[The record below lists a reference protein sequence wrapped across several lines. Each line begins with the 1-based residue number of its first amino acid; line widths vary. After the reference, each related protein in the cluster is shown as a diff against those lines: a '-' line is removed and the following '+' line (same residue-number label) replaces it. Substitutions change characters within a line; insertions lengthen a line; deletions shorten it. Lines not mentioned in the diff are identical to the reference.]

1 MRAVERFSI
10 EQSPAPA
17 GPLAPGSMP
26 RVAYFSPEFGVS
38 ELIPQYSGG
47 LGVLAGDYLRV
58 CADEGWPLVGVGLFY
73 HQGYF
78 HQRLDQRGWQQEGYR
93 EQDPTELGLSPVGGG
108 VIELEL
114 GEQPLR
120 ARVWRQQV
128 GQVPIYLLDTTGV
141 GNSEELARVTDRL
154 YGGDTEHRLLQEI
167 LLGMGGIKALELAGE
182 LPLLFHSNEGHAGF
196 LVLERIRR
204 LVEADGLHFDE
215 AVEAAR
221 AGTIFTTHTPVPAG
235 IDHFPQELIAS
246 YFQPWCDAVG
256 IPLDRLMELGHFPGQ
271 APEEPFN
278 MAVMGLRLSG
288 QANAVSQL
296 HRTVSQRMFAGLW
309 PDLLPDEV
317 PIRAVT
323 NGVHAKNWVSG
334 EMRHLLERYLGPRWD
349 VHGAVEWSRLK
360 AASDQ
365 ELWEARQAGRLR
377 LIAGARQRLEQ
388 SERGRGV
395 PDGDLSWT
403 SEALQ
408 PGALTIGF
416 ARRVAEYKRAL
427 LLFSQ
432 PERLARLLLDPDRPV
447 QLLIAGKAHPQD
459 QQGKQIIQALCQ
471 ATHSPELRS
480 SVVFLEDYD
489 IGLARLLYQG
499 SDLWLNTPRRP
510 MEACGTSGQKALLSG
525 ALNCSI
531 LDGWWDEGWDGESGF
546 AIPSFEQVED
556 QAERDRLEAD
566 ALFEILERE
575 VVPNFYARTE
585 EGLPQRWLAKVRR
598 SLETLGPLVLGSRMV
613 ADYVRHMYQPAV
625 DAAVFTPQERHQV
638 ARVRAAWWARV
649 RRDFPGARVSARAI
663 SREGE
668 GDSEAEGEEK
678 VVEALVE
685 LGLLPP
691 EDIQVELL
699 HGPIGSDGRLISPT
713 VESMVED
720 QPHSNGSHRY
730 LGTLV
735 LGPPGEYGF
744 TVRLLPKPPSS
755 DPLPAETPVSW
766 AEPARRPR

>member
-1 MRAVERFSI
+1 M
-10 EQSPAPA
+10 EQASAPA

-38 ELIPQYSGG
+38 ERIPQYSGG

-73 HQGYF
+73 HHGYF
-78 HQRLDQRGWQQEGYR
+78 HQRLDQSGWQHEGYR
-93 EQDPTELGLSPVGGG
+93 EQNPEDFGLVAVGDEA
-108 VIELEL
+108 IELEL
-114 GEQPLR
+114 GDRVLR

-128 GQVPIYLLDTTGV
+128 GQVPLYLLDTTGV
-141 GNSEELARVTDRL
+141 DNPDDLAGVTDRL
-154 YGGDTEHRLLQEI
+154 YGGDMEHRLLQEI
-167 LLGMGGIKALELAGE
+167 LLGMGGVRALELAGDH
-182 LPLLFHSNEGHAGF
+182 PLLFHSNEGHAGF

-204 LVEADGLHFDE
+204 LVEAEGLGFEE

-235 IDHFPQELIAS
+235 IDRFPRELMASHFQT
-246 YFQPWCDAVG
+246 WCDAVG
-256 IPLDRLMELGHFPGQ
+256 VPLDQLMELGHFPGQ
-271 APEEPFN
+271 AKEDPFN

-288 QANAVSQL
+288 QANAVSKL

-309 PDLLPDEV
+309 PDLLPEEV

-323 NGVHAKNWVSG
+323 NGVHAKNWISG

-349 VHGAVEWSRLK
+349 VHAAVDWTRLK

-377 LIAGARQRLEQ
+377 LIEGVRSRLELA
-388 SERGRGV
+388 ERGRGV
-395 PDGDLSWT
+395 PEGELEWT
-403 SEALQ
+403 KRVLD
-408 PGALTIGF
+408 PKALTIGF

-432 PERLARLLLDPDRPV
+432 PERLSRLLLDPSRPV
-447 QLLIAGKAHPQD
+447 QLVIAGKAHPQD
-459 QQGKQIIQALCQ
+459 RLGKEIIQTLSQ

-489 IGLARLLYQG
+489 MGVARMLYQG

-525 ALNCSI
+525 ALNCST

-546 AIPSFEQVED
+546 AIPSFEQVENHRD
-556 QAERDRLEAD
+556 RDRLEAD
-566 ALFEILERE
+566 ALFEILERD
-575 VVPNFYARTE
+575 VVPAFYGRP
-585 EGLPQRWLAKVRR
+585 EGGPPHRWLAKVRH
-598 SLETLGPLVLGSRMV
+598 SLEELGPLVLGSRMV
-613 ADYVRHMYQPAV
+613 ADYVRHVYQPAV
-625 DAAVFTPQERHQV
+625 DAAVFTPQDRHGV
-638 ARVRAAWWARV
+638 ARERAAWWERV
-649 RRDFPGARVSARAI
+649 RRDFPSARVSARAI
-663 SREGE
+663 SREGAGELQPE
-668 GDSEAEGEEK
+668 GAEK

-685 LGLLPP
+685 LGMLPP
-691 EDIQVELL
+691 EDVQVELL
-699 HGPIGSDGRLISPT
+699 HGPIGADGRLISPS

-720 QPHSNGSHRY
+720 HPHSNGSHRY

-735 LGPPGEYGF
+735 LGAAGEYGF
-744 TVRLLPKPPSS
+744 TVRLLPRPPSR

-766 AEPARRPR
+766 AEPARLPP

>member
-1 MRAVERFSI
+1 MRAVERFSV
-10 EQSPAPA
+10 EQSSAPA

-38 ELIPQYSGG
+38 EQIPQYSGG

-78 HQRLDQRGWQQEGYR
+78 HQRLDRNGWQQEGYQQ
-93 EQDPTELGLSPVGGG
+93 QDPEELGLVPIPDGP
-108 VIELEL
+108 IELDL
-114 GEQPLR
+114 GDQTLR
-120 ARVWRQQV
+120 ARVWRQLV
-128 GQVPIYLLDTTGV
+128 GQVPLYLLDTTGV
-141 GNSEELARVTDRL
+141 GNKEELALVTDRL
-154 YGGDTEHRLLQEI
+154 YGGDTEHRLLQEM
-167 LLGMGGIKALELAGE
+167 LLGMGGIKALELAGG

-196 LVLERIRR
+196 LVLQRIRN
-204 LVEADGLHFDE
+204 LVEAEGLRFDE

-221 AGTIFTTHTPVPAG
+221 AGTVFTTHTPVPAG
-235 IDHFPQELIAS
+235 IDRFPRELMAR
-246 YFQPWCDAVG
+246 YFQPWCNAVG
-256 IPLDRLMELGHFPGQ
+256 VPLDRLMELGHFPGQ
-271 APEEPFN
+271 GQDDPFN

-309 PDLLPDEV
+309 PDLLPAEV
-317 PIRAVT
+317 PIQAVT
-323 NGVHAKNWVSG
+323 NGVHAKNWISQ

-349 VHGAVEWSRLK
+349 VHGAVDWSRIK

-365 ELWEARQAGRLR
+365 ELWQARQFGRVR
-377 LIAGARQRLEQ
+377 LIEAARQRLEQ
-388 SERGRGV
+388 AERGRGASEQE
-395 PDGDLSWT
+395 LSWT
-403 SEALQ
+403 RSTLQ

-432 PERLARLLLDPDRPV
+432 PERLARLLLDPNRPV
-447 QLLIAGKAHPQD
+447 QLVIAGKAHPED
-459 QQGKQIIQALCQ
+459 QQGKEIIQALCR
-471 ATHSPELRS
+471 ATHTPELRS

-489 IGLARLLYQG
+489 IGLAQLLYQG

-531 LDGWWDEGWDGESGF
+531 LDGWWAEGWDGESGF
-546 AIPSFEQVED
+546 AIPSFEEVD
-556 QAERDRLEAD
+556 DLTERDHLEAD
-566 ALFEILERE
+566 ALFDVLERE
-575 VVPNFYARTE
+575 VVPAFFTRTE
-585 EGLPQRWLAKVRR
+585 AGLPHRWLARVRH
-598 SLETLGPLVLGSRMV
+598 SLEALGPFVLGSRMV

-625 DAAVFTPQERHQV
+625 AAAVFTPQDRHQV
-638 ARVRAAWWARV
+638 ARERAAWWSRI
-649 RRDFPGARVSARAI
+649 RRDFPQTRVSARAI
-663 SREGE
+663 SQEGVGESQAE
-668 GDSEAEGEEK
+668 GDEK

-685 LGLLPP
+685 LGQLPP

-699 HGPIGSDGRLISPT
+699 HGPIGADGRLISPS
-713 VESMVED
+713 VASMVKD

-730 LGTLV
+730 LGTIV
-735 LGPPGEYGF
+735 LGTAGEYGF